1 MARVIAVALIAT
13 LLAIPGVSEPVM
25 AAKPRCDGLKA
36 TIVGSDK
43 SQTMFGTKRDDV
55 IVAKGGVDRI
65 FGEGG
70 DDVICAGPGND
81 VVDGGVGRDR
91 IFGAYGNDELKGGS
105 GKDLLDGSDGQDACY
120 PAAGGDRV
128 VRCEEADLKVT
139 IVSPASVAAGT
150 PIVFNVVVQNVGVKR
165 AGAST
170 LSIVQT
176 ATGVVC
182 GRDHTGTTSIES
194 LWPGGKDGHEASDA
208 FRIEGGCSL
217 GAGADQHLDITATA
231 TSANPDDDPAN
242 DTATARIVITSP
254 GSLPTPTPTP
264 TPTPISL

>member
-1 MARVIAVALIAT
+1 MSRIIAVALIAA
-13 LLAIPGVSEPVM
+13 LLAVPGASGTAV

-36 TIVGSDK
+36 TIVGTDK
-43 SQTMFGTKRDDV
+43 SQTMFGTKGDDV
-55 IVAKGGVDRI
+55 IVAKGGNDRI
-65 FGEGG
+65 FGMGG

-81 VVDGGVGRDR
+81 IVDGGAGRDR
-91 IFGAYGNDELKGGS
+91 IFGGNGNDELKGGS
-105 GKDLLDGSDGQDACY
+105 GKDLLDGGEGRDACY

-128 VRCEEADLKVT
+128 VRCEEADLRVT
-139 IVSPASVAAGT
+139 IVSPASVAAGA
-150 PIVFNVVVQNVGVKR
+150 PIVFNIIVQNVGVKR

-231 TSANPDDDPAN
+231 TSANPDDDATN
-242 DTATARIVITSP
+242 DTVTARIVITSP
-254 GSLPTPTPTP
+254 GGLPTPTPTP

>member
-1 MARVIAVALIAT
+1 MARVFAFALIVA
-13 LLAIPGVSEPVM
+13 LLAIPGASEPAM

-36 TIVGSDK
+36 TIVGSGK

-81 VVDGGVGRDR
+81 VVDGGAGRDR

-105 GKDLLDGSDGQDACY
+105 GKDLLDGSDGEDACY

-139 IVSPASVAAGT
+139 IVSPASVVAGA
-150 PIVFNVVVQNVGVKR
+150 PIVFNVIVQNVGVKR

-176 ATGVVC
+176 ATGVAC

-208 FRIEGGCSL
+208 FRIESGCSL

-231 TSANPDDDPAN
+231 TSANSDDDPAN
-242 DTATARIVITSP
+242 DTATARIAITSP

>member
-1 MARVIAVALIAT
+1 MARIIAVALIAA
-13 LLAIPGVSEPVM
+13 LLAIPGASGTAV

-43 SQTMFGTKRDDV
+43 SQTMFGTKQDDV
-55 IVAKGGVDRI
+55 IMAKGGVDRI
-65 FGEGG
+65 FGMGG

-81 VVDGGVGRDR
+81 VVDGGAGRDR

-105 GKDLLDGSDGQDACY
+105 GKDLLDGSDGEDACY

-139 IVSPASVAAGT
+139 IVSPASVAAGV

-170 LSIVQT
+170 LSLVQT
-176 ATGVVC
+176 ATGVAC
-182 GRDHTGTTSIES
+182 GSDRTGTTSIES

-208 FRIEGGCSL
+208 FRVEAGCSL
-217 GAGADQHLDITATA
+217 AAGTDGHLDITATA

-254 GSLPTPTPTP
+254 ASLPTPTPTP
-264 TPTPISL
+264 TPISV

>member
-1 MARVIAVALIAT
+1 LARVIVFALIAA
-13 LLAIPGVSEPVM
+13 LLAIPGVGEPVQ

-70 DDVICAGPGND
+70 DDIICAGPGND
-81 VVDGGVGRDR
+81 VVDGGAGRDR
-91 IFGAYGNDELKGGS
+91 IFGAYGNDELKGGR
-105 GKDLLDGSDGQDACY
+105 GKDVLDGGDGEDACY

-128 VRCEEADLKVT
+128 RRCEEADLKVT
-139 IVSPASVAAGT
+139 IVSPTSVPASA
-150 PIVFNVVVQNVGVKR
+150 PIVFNVIVQNVGVKR

-170 LSIVQT
+170 LSILQT

-182 GRDHTGTTSIES
+182 GLDHTGTTSIES
-194 LWPGGKDGHEASDA
+194 LWPGGKDGHESGDA
-208 FRIEGGCSL
+208 FRIEAGCSL
-217 GAGADQHLDITATA
+217 GVGSDQHLDITATA
-231 TSANPDDDPAN
+231 TSANPDDDPTN
-242 DTATARIVITSP
+242 DSATARVVITSP
-254 GSLPTPTPTP
+254 GSVPTP